1 MTSLLEARGIAIP
14 GRLDATDLQCGGGE
28 MIAVIGPNGA
38 GKTSLL
44 RALAG
49 IELDRGRVAVAGE
62 DVAGTPPARRMR
74 LLSFLPATRALVW
87 PISARDVI
95 GLGLP
100 VHDRARVDEM
110 LDLLELGPLADRPV
124 NSLSTGERSRVL
136 FARVLA
142 ARPKLLLLDEP
153 LSNLDPYWVLTT
165 LGILR
170 DVVSEKGCA
179 VLASLHNLEQVGAFD
194 RVLLVDGGRIVAD
207 GRPKEMLASDEL
219 AQAFRVERKGSRWII
234 REKISPQAGRQ
245 SSP

>member
-1 MTSLLEARGIAIP
+1 MTSLLEAQEIAISD
-14 GRLDATDLQCGGGE
+14 RLQATDLRCSGGE

-49 IELDRGRVAVAGE
+49 IELDRGQVTISGE
-62 DVAGTPPARRMR
+62 DVPAAPPARRMR

-95 GLGLP
+95 ALGLP
-100 VHDRARVDEM
+100 IPETRRVDEM
-110 LDLLELGPLADRPV
+110 IELLELGPLADRPV

-136 FARVLA
+136 FARALA
-142 ARPKLLLLDEP
+142 ARPRLLLLDEP

-170 DVVSEKGCA
+170 DSVSRTDCA

-207 GRPKEMLASDEL
+207 RRPEETLASNDL
-219 AQAFRVERKGSRWII
+219 ADAFRVERQGSGWKVR
-234 REKISPQAGRQ
+234 
-245 SSP
+245 